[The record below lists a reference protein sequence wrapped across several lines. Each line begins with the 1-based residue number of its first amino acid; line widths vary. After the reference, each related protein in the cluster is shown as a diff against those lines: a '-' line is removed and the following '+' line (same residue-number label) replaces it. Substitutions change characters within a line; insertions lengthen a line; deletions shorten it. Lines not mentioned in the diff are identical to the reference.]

1 MKTRSLFSQAILLC
15 SLVLVFNVSITAYE
29 ATSQDKKPT
38 TTVPEAEVKAAQAIE
53 AAVDVNAKFVAA
65 EEFVKKY
72 PASKARPQVAQYL
85 ANQVFGVTEP
95 NQRLAVAQKYLA
107 LFTDPTEAKAVK
119 PALID
124 AYVQLKRFD
133 EAFDSGASYLANDA
147 EDVQVRVLLA
157 IAGAELARGQNV
169 KHIKAS
175 RDYGTKAIALL
186 EADTKPAAMDND
198 TWLRGKAMLPTLYQQ
213 MAVMSLVEQKP
224 AEAQT
229 NLEKAAKLSPADPFN
244 YALLGGITNSEYQT
258 LAQTARG
265 LPDGA
270 SKNDL
275 IQKAT
280 ALLDKVIEQYARA
293 VALATGKPQYQP
305 LRDQVMQ
312 DLVTYYKYRHNNSDE
327 GLQKYIDG
335 YKVP

>member
-1 MKTRSLFSQAILLC
+1 MKTRSLLSHAILLC
-15 SLVLVFNVSITAYE
+15 SLVLVFNASITAYE
-29 ATSQDKKPT
+29 VTFQDKKPT
-38 TTVPEAEVKAAQAIE
+38 TAVPEAEAKAAQAIE
-53 AAVDVNAKFVAA
+53 AATDVNAKFVAA
-65 EEFVKKY
+65 EAFVKKY
-72 PASKARPQVAQYL
+72 PAGKARPQVAQYL
-85 ANQVFGVTEP
+85 ANQVYGVTEP

-133 EAFDSGASYLANDA
+133 EAFESGASYLANDA
-147 EDVQVRVLLA
+147 EDIQVRVLLA
-157 IAGAELARGQNV
+157 IAGAELARSQNV
-169 KHIKAS
+169 KHIKAT
-175 RDYGTKAIALL
+175 RDYGTKAMELL
-186 EADTKPAAMDND
+186 EADTKSATMDND
-198 TWLRGKAMLPTLYQQ
+198 TWLKGKAMLPTLYQQ
-213 MAVMSLVEQKP
+213 MAVVSLIEQKTT
-224 AEAQT
+224 EAQT
-229 NLEKAAKLSPADPFN
+229 NLEKAAKLNPADPYN
-244 YALLGGITNSEYQT
+244 YALLGSITNSEYQT

-265 LPDGA
+265 LPDGT
-270 SKNDL
+270 SKNEM

-280 ALLDKVIEQYARA
+280 TLLDKVIEQYARA

-312 DLVTYYKYRHNNSDE
+312 DLVTYYKYRHNNSEE